1 MGVFFFFFLIFS
13 LAGLRFNTWTDFVDP
28 CTLNLRV
35 RRFCGKMLQW
45 AIPVDGLQDCV
56 NGFLGFELPLTW
68 HGALV
73 GFWCL
78 VPQGLISFAAFR
90 G

>member
-1 MGVFFFFFLIFS
+1 
-13 LAGLRFNTWTDFVDP
+13 
-28 CTLNLRV
+28 
-35 RRFCGKMLQW
+35 MLQW
-45 AIPVDGLQDCV
+45 AIPVDGLQGCV

-78 VPQGLISFAAFR
+78 VPQGLISFADENCLILTWCLK
-90 G
+90 